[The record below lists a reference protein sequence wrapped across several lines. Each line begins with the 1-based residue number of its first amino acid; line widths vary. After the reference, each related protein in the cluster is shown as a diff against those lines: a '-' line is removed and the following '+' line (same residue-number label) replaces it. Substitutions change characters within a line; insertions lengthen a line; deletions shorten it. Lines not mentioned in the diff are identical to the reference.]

1 MRQTMNAMIPD
12 VVQTIAAPLLVTAET
27 VGEVSKGLSFATR
40 QALKIAAR
48 LHCGELTVTLPD
60 GRLLLFK
67 GAEPGPQAQIDVH
80 DFGFASR
87 LSDGGDLG
95 FAEAY
100 LRREWDTPDL
110 AKFLEL
116 FAANYPVVQ
125 TLLAGKPLVRLWQ
138 MFQHFRRR
146 NTKSQARR
154 NIHAHYDLGNS
165 FYGAWLDKTMTYS
178 SAIFAAGETDLAAA
192 QTRKYRALA
201 EQTGIKPG
209 DHVLEIGCGW
219 GGFAEYAAREIG
231 CKVTGLTISREQF
244 DFAQER
250 IQSAGL
256 QDRVSFK
263 LQDYRD
269 EKGTYDRIASIE
281 MFEAVGEAFWP
292 AYFGQ
297 LRDRL
302 RPGGTAGLQVITIR
316 DESFKVYRSELDFI
330 RAYIFPGGMLPTP
343 TIMKSLGQKY
353 GVPLAHERVF
363 GLDYATTLASWRDR
377 FRAAWPQIMPLG
389 FDERFR
395 RMWEYY
401 LAYCEA
407 GFRTGNIDV
416 RQMVFAKAS

>member
-1 MRQTMNAMIPD
+1 MNAMIPD

>member
-1 MRQTMNAMIPD
+1 MNAMIPD
-12 VVQTIAAPLLVTAET
+12 AGQTLSAPLIVTPDNVAEVT
-27 VGEVSKGLSFATR
+27 KGLTFATR
-40 QALKIAAR
+40 QALKLAAR

-87 LSDGGDLG
+87 LSDGGDIG

-110 AKFLEL
+110 TKFLEL

-146 NTKSQARR
+146 NTKSQARK
-154 NIHAHYDLGNS
+154 NIHAHYDLGNG

-178 SAIFAAGETDLAAA
+178 AAMFSPGDTDLASA

-201 EQTGIKPG
+201 EQTGIRPG

-231 CKVTGLTISREQF
+231 CKVTGLTISQEQF
-244 DFAQER
+244 DFAQAR
-250 IQSAGL
+250 IAEAGL
-256 QDRVSFK
+256 QERVTFK

-269 EKGTYDRIASIE
+269 EKGIYDRIASIE

-292 AYFGQ
+292 AYFEQ

-343 TIMKSLGQKY
+343 TIMKTLGEKF
-353 GVPLAHERVF
+353 GMPLAHERIF
-363 GLDYATTLASWRDR
+363 GLDYANTLASWRDR
-377 FRAAWPQIMPLG
+377 FRAAWPQLVPMG